1 MGNGFT
7 VSQMG
12 WVRGHA
18 EMVRLPRSVLARAL
32 TCAND
37 VIPAPKHI
45 PTFLGTSK
53 KTPKNKRKLCPC
65 SWFSMKL
72 KPRECAEKPSDI
84 QAIQSQKATGWECD
98 TLGLQS
104 ESVCVCEQCDFPVS
118 TIRVEAA

>member
-1 MGNGFT
+1 
-7 VSQMG
+7 MG

-18 EMVRLPRSVLARAL
+18 ETVRLPRSVLARAL

-53 KTPKNKRKLCPC
+53 KKKKTPKNQKEVVPMFLV
-65 SWFSMKL
+65 SMKL
-72 KPRECAEKPSDI
+72 QPRECAEKPSDI

-104 ESVCVCEQCDFPVS
+104 ESVCV
-118 TIRVEAA
+118 